1 MPVLFTVPLTG
12 RTLKN
17 PSLARLTRCL
27 TQRSSE
33 DFSTAYHNVRN
44 CLESVSTLHNLDADA
59 HLNLFNSTCA
69 DIMNSIAPLRYKNHK
84 PVPVPWHTDTTR
96 TLRRVCRQA
105 ERQWKKD
112 HLQVSY
118 EIMKNAYK
126 VFQKAAKSAKCKH
139 FSELISNN
147 CHKPQVLFAT
157 INSVLNP
164 SVHPILEPSTA
175 LCDNFAKLFVDKITL
190 LRSQLSNSVYTHDV
204 PLCSSIWSEFESIDL
219 DTCNEI
225 VGHLK
230 PTICP
235 QDIIPPSFLRQ
246 IMDTVGPGL
255 LLLINKCLSTGSFPN
270 SLKVAVVTPYLK
282 KTNLDPS
289 TLSNYRPISNLPF
302 ISKILERVV
311 LIQLQSYLSANS
323 LHETFQSGFKALHS
337 TESALLRV
345 SSDIFTETDSGKS
358 MALVLLDLSSA
369 FDLVDHE
376 VLLRRLETSVGF
388 RGVVLQWFRSYL
400 NNRCFSV
407 RIGHQSSTSVPL
419 NCGVPQGSILGP
431 ILFILYLLPLA
442 SIFNKYEVSFHLY
455 ADDTQVYF
463 PLKHNDKNGLQPL
476 FACLSDLKL
485 WLSSNFLNLNE
496 NKTEI
501 IIFGPKEN
509 CVFDVERGSLAPY
522 ETHCARNL
530 GFLFDHNLKF
540 EKQISA
546 VVKSCFFQL
555 RQLSKVKPFLTQS
568 NLQIVIHA
576 FVTSRLD
583 YCNSLYFGLSQSSL
597 SRLQL
602 VQNAAA
608 RLLTGT
614 RKYESITPILF
625 KLHWLPVKFRIDF
638 KILLFVYKALNN
650 LAPQYLTDLLCPYT
664 PSRTLR
670 SSDHCLLIVP
680 RSRLKKRGD
689 RAFAAAGPKLWNSL
703 PLYIRLAPSV
713 SIFKSSLKT
722 FLFSLAF
729 HAY

>member
-1 MPVLFTVPLTG
+1 M
-12 RTLKN
+12 
-17 PSLARLTRCL
+17 
-27 TQRSSE
+27 
-33 DFSTAYHNVRN
+33 
-44 CLESVSTLHNLDADA
+44 
-59 HLNLFNSTCA
+59 
-69 DIMNSIAPLRYKNHK
+69 
-84 PVPVPWHTDTTR
+84 
-96 TLRRVCRQA
+96 
-105 ERQWKKD
+105 
-112 HLQVSY
+112 
-118 EIMKNAYK
+118 
-126 VFQKAAKSAKCKH
+126 
-139 FSELISNN
+139 
-147 CHKPQVLFAT
+147 
-157 INSVLNP
+157 
-164 SVHPILEPSTA
+164 
-175 LCDNFAKLFVDKITL
+175 
-190 LRSQLSNSVYTHDV
+190 
-204 PLCSSIWSEFESIDL
+204 
-219 DTCNEI
+219 
-225 VGHLK
+225 
-230 PTICP
+230 
-235 QDIIPPSFLRQ
+235 
-246 IMDTVGPGL
+246 
-255 LLLINKCLSTGSFPN
+255 
-270 SLKVAVVTPYLK
+270 
-282 KTNLDPS
+282 
-289 TLSNYRPISNLPF
+289 
-302 ISKILERVV
+302 
-311 LIQLQSYLSANS
+311 
-323 LHETFQSGFKALHS
+323 
-337 TESALLRV
+337 
-345 SSDIFTETDSGKS
+345 
-358 MALVLLDLSSA
+358 
-369 FDLVDHE
+369 
-376 VLLRRLETSVGF
+376 GF
-388 RGVVLQWFRSYL
+388 RGIVLQWFRSYL
-400 NNRCFSV
+400 TNRCFSV
-407 RIGHQSSTSVPL
+407 RIGHQSSNSVPL

-455 ADDTQVYF
+455 ADDTQIYF

-509 CVFDVERGSLAPY
+509 CVFDVD
-522 ETHCARNL
+522 C

-546 VVKSCFFQL
+546 VIKSCFFQL

-568 NLQIVIHA
+568 NLQIVTHA

-597 SRLQL
+597 SCLQL

-614 RKYESITPILF
+614 RKHESITPILF

-650 LAPQYLTDLLCPYT
+650 LAPQYLTDLLCLYT

-689 RAFAAAGPKLWNSL
+689 RAFATAGPKLWNSL

-729 HAY
+729 DAP